1 MPLTSWQK
9 GVRYLFHLICILW
22 TLNILATSDFSLNF
36 QFLEGRRR
44 LLIFWSQPAR
54 LLWKART
61 SIVGWCWCCCWAHLH
76 DFLILIICICCW
88 CWVYLKFPDI
98 DHLQSSILVSFSLLL
113 LLPSSSTTKEHRNS
127 QHGRRTE
134 TAFQGRRT
142 EKTECFVT
150 RPSCDLWE
158 KNSVPWDFENAAD
171 RKVMW
176 GSKTIHT
183 ESQDKKEEDK
193 FS

>member
-61 SIVGWCWCCCWAHLH
+61 SIVGWCCCCWAHLH
-76 DFLILIICICCW
+76 DFLILIICICCC
-88 CWVYLKFPDI
+88 CWVFFLISWYWP
-98 DHLQSSILVSFSLLL
+98 FSVVDLGFLLIAAAPTLLL
-113 LLPSSSTTKEHRNS
+113 YNWGTQELPAGKKNWKDRMFCNEAKVWLVRKE
-127 QHGRRTE
+127 
-134 TAFQGRRT
+134 
-142 EKTECFVT
+142 KC
-150 RPSCDLWE
+150 
-158 KNSVPWDFENAAD
+158 SVWFWK
-171 RKVMW
+171 RCW
-176 GSKTIHT
+176 
-183 ESQDKKEEDK
+183 
-193 FS
+193 